1 MSKFKIG
8 DIVTGTNDSIY
19 MVTNTRMLKG
29 KVVKILNNKI
39 DIEIIEHK
47 DKRWE
52 RETFI
57 NLNPNYFRKVIKNDK
72 YKISDVLE
80 KLEKEINELQNKIDN
95 LILYTNKLDRETM
108 KSKGISKA
116 QQDLLMS
123 QVHAMMT
130 YHSIL
135 KIRIED
141 LEEEKDLKKTL
152 NILYG
157 KFVKED

>member
-1 MSKFKIG
+1 MNKFKVG
-8 DIVTGTNDSIY
+8 DFVKGKINEEYLITNEDMI
-19 MVTNTRMLKG
+19 KG
-29 KVVKILNNKI
+29 KVIKVYQSGLI

-47 DKRWE
+47 DKKEEGQKFRLLE
-52 RETFI
+52 
-57 NLNPNYFRKVIKNDK
+57 PKYFDLIDNKK

-95 LILYTNKLDRETM
+95 LIAYTNKFNRETM

-116 QQDLLMS
+116 QQDLLVS
-123 QVHAMMT
+123 QMHAMMT

-141 LEEEKDLKKTL
+141 LEEEKVLKKTL
-152 NILYG
+152 NSLYG